1 MSRGIEL
8 DIIGDSSY
16 FTRLGKGVSYLV
28 RANGSEYLIDCGAT
42 PFLALGHD
50 GLKNLKGL
58 VATHSHEDHRRWFTD
73 MVLYMRYHPDL
84 GKMLRLITAESI
96 HEEFEKNSKGALER
110 TLSADRRRVVSV
122 PYSEF
127 VEKKLLGPR
136 PLYNVQQRP
145 AESGEGQ
152 VGRDRQKSG
161 RRGVVWRV
169 VERATGEVL
178 PPARAKVFVDPR
190 ANRPR
195 MLFKDPGLDKWVEPE
210 TFYPFSSTAFYEA
223 ERNDHVDE
231 ETGLTFRAIKAAAW
245 HGPPVIGILATLG
258 KTRLAFSSD
267 TVYDP
272 GLWRELVDEERPT
285 PPELGTREFE
295 EASVIEGDINDY
307 IERTWSEERLRE
319 GESCFDGAV
328 VVHDADFEHSVVHTP
343 YSKFKPD
350 VDWKRLLLTH
360 TPDGFASTCPIT
372 ITGRRYR
379 VVEGEVFEV
388 VDGEDLPLEADLYFK
403 DAGNSPWVGYA
414 AADGIARLWEIPRG
428 MTVTLSPGAGA
439 DEPPAKD
446 AKLVGRFDAYMDVEG
461 HYLPPIRPPDERY
474 LKRRDGRLELVTDT
488 PEGSQGKI
496 VEDLRR
502 RLHGSAKTKAYRKPE
517 ERGRAE

>member
-1 MSRGIEL
+1 MSQGIEL

-28 RANGSEYLIDCGAT
+28 RANGSEYLVDCGAT
-42 PFLALGHD
+42 PFLALGHE

-84 GKMLRLITAESI
+84 RKRLRLIITPLI

-110 TLSADRRRVVSV
+110 TLSVDRRRVVSV

-127 VEKKLLGPR
+127 VEKRLLGPR
-136 PLYNVQQRP
+136 PLYGIEQRP
-145 AESGEGQ
+145 PERAEGW
-152 VGRDRQKSG
+152 
-161 RRGVVWRV
+161 VWRV

-178 PPARAKVFVDPR
+178 PPARAKVLVDPR

-195 MLFKDPGLDKWVEPE
+195 MLFKDPALDKWVEPE

-223 ERNDHVDE
+223 GRNDHVDE
-231 ETGLTFRAIKAAAW
+231 ETGLTFRAVKAAAW
-245 HGPPVIGILATLG
+245 HGPPVIGILVTLG
-258 KTRLAFSSD
+258 ETTLAFSSD

-272 GLWRELVDEERPT
+272 GLWRDLVDEERPT
-285 PPELGTREFE
+285 SPELGSREFE
-295 EASVIEGDINDY
+295 DASVVEGDINDY
-307 IERTWSEERLRE
+307 IQRTWSEERLRE

-343 YSKFKPD
+343 YSKFRPD
-350 VDWKRLLLTH
+350 LDWKRLLLTH

-372 ITGRRYR
+372 ITGRSYR
-379 VVEGEVFEV
+379 VIEGDVFEL

-403 DAGNSPWVGYA
+403 DADNSPWVGYA

-428 MTVTLSPGAGA
+428 LIVTLSPRAGS
-439 DEPPAKD
+439 DEPPSED

-461 HYLPPIRPPDERY
+461 HSLPPILSPGKRY
-474 LKRRDGRLELVTDT
+474 IKRADGRLELVTDA
-488 PEGSQGKI
+488 PGGSQGRI

-502 RLHGSAKTKAYRKPE
+502 RLHGGAKTKAYRTPE
-517 ERGRAE
+517 ERGRIK